1 MPELPEVEC
10 VVRGLR
16 SRITGKTIRRVT
28 VTLARIVGGHPR
40 DFVQTL
46 KGSRFEG
53 VRRRGKLIIMDLSTG
68 YSLLVHLRMS
78 GQLLYLPNQEPLLK
92 HTHLI
97 FHLAG
102 DDHQLRYRDQRQ
114 FGTIRLV
121 KTDRLR
127 SDPQMAKLGPEPLEI
142 SAEEF
147 SALIGPFR
155 RQIKPLLLDQRVLA
169 GLGNIYAD
177 ETLYRAGIHPLRRAD
192 DLTKGRLKA
201 LHGAIQDVLQEAIDR
216 SGSTVDNFRGADGQP
231 GDFQRFLRV
240 YGRQGKPCLRCGSP
254 IVKIRVGNRG
264 THVCPR
270 CQRAPVS

>member
-16 SRITGKTIRRVT
+16 PGIRGKTIRRVT
-28 VTLARIVGGHPR
+28 VTLAKIVGGLPR
-40 DFVQTL
+40 DFEEIL

-78 GQLLYLPNQEPLLK
+78 GQLLYLPDHEPLLK

-102 DDHQLRYRDQRQ
+102 DGHQLRYRDQRQ

-121 KTDRLR
+121 KTDRLH

-142 SAEEF
+142 SAEGF
-147 SALIGPFR
+147 SALIGSFR

-177 ETLYRAGIHPLRRAD
+177 ETLYRARIHPLRRAG

-201 LHGAIQDVLQEAIDR
+201 LHGTIQDVLQEAIDR

-240 YGRQGKPCLRCGSP
+240 YGRQGKSCLRCGNP
-254 IVKIRVGNRG
+254 IVKIRVGGRG

-270 CQRAPVS
+270 CQRKPAG